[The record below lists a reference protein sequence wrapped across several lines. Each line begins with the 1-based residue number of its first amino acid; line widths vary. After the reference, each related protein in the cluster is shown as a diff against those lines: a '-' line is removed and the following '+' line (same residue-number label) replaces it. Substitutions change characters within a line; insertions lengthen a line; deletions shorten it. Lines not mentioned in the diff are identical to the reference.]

1 MEIKPFSN
9 PFDQD
14 DKNKGASV
22 QLAAWIILGM
32 IAAGCCALS
41 VSGMLLSQFNLDTV
55 FGQYFQPQTPGPNL
69 TAEASQA
76 TAVSAAGQ
84 WQISISDTFE
94 DNRDHR
100 WYVGTDDNQYLKIAY
115 EVKDGKY
122 RWDATAHQGF
132 IQSID
137 ISDKAF
143 TNFYVTVE
151 AQATGIAGISDYGIL
166 FREDGINNYYYFGV
180 SNGGEFIVLL
190 FNQGK
195 WSNLLGPTASPLIRT
210 EGANRLAVMGDESH
224 FTFFI
229 NDRYVG
235 EMTDNH
241 IAEGRIGLATQL
253 YEVNDQSIFEFDNVE
268 IRTPPLPATPT
279 PTKMPT
285 PTITLLPTITP
296 TPSVLLSPPEGA
308 EVFEDSLDSNDQG
321 WHDFYKNVPAEIS
334 DGKLMIASNASGS
347 VEMAVCQKCPPY
359 IGDFYYQA
367 ELLPSKSVPQ
377 AYGLS
382 FCSPEY
388 GSDYYIFEINL
399 GTNSYYLGK
408 LHLSTNTWEH
418 LIFNEY
424 SSAINNLPLSNIL
437 GVFVHQQEIDLY
449 INGTLVDSVTAS
461 EALKCKR
468 LGLFMDGGAFNLIA
482 DNVFAYEITGTPFLT
497 PTPTP

>member
-1 MEIKPFSN
+1 MDNDSFTN

-14 DKNKGASV
+14 DRKKGLSV
-22 QLAAWIILGM
+22 QLTAWILIGV
-32 IAAGCCALS
+32 IAVGCCTAS
-41 VSGMLLSQFNLDTV
+41 IFVLLSQLDLNSIV
-55 FGQYFQPQTPGPNL
+55 EQYFQVQTPGPNL
-69 TAEASQA
+69 TAEAYQA
-76 TAVSAAGQ
+76 TAVSMPDQ
-84 WQISISDTFE
+84 WHASIQDTFD
-94 DNRDHR
+94 DNSDNR
-100 WYVGTDDNQYLKIAY
+100 WYVGTDDNQYLKITY

-132 IQSID
+132 IQWIG
-137 ISDKAF
+137 ISDKVF
-143 TNFYVTVE
+143 TDFYVTVE
-151 AQATGIAGISDYGIL
+151 AQATGSAAISDYGIL
-166 FREDGINNYYYFGV
+166 FREDGFNNYYYFGV
-180 SNGGEFIVLL
+180 SNEGKFIVLL
-190 FNQGK
+190 FNQGT
-195 WSNLLGPTASPLIRT
+195 WSNLLGPTASPVIRT
-210 EGANRLAVMGDESH
+210 EGANRLAVIGDGPH
-224 FTFFI
+224 FIFFI

-241 IAEGRIGLATQL
+241 IAEGRISLATQL
-253 YEVNDQSIFEFDNVE
+253 YEVDDQSIFEFDSVE

-285 PTITLLPTITP
+285 PTITLSPTITP

-308 EVFEDSLDSNDQG
+308 EVLEDSFDSNDQG
-321 WHDFYKNVPAEIS
+321 WHDFYKNIPAEIT
-334 DGKLMIASNASGS
+334 DGKLMIASNAAGS

-367 ELLPSKSVPQ
+367 ELLPSKYVPQ

-382 FCSPEY
+382 FCSPDY

-408 LHLSTNTWEH
+408 LHLSTNTWKH

-461 EALKCKR
+461 EPLKCKR
-468 LGLFMDGGAFNLIA
+468 LGLFMDGGVFNLIA
-482 DNVFAYEITGTPFLT
+482 DNVFAFEITGTPFVTRT
-497 PTPTP
+497 PTP